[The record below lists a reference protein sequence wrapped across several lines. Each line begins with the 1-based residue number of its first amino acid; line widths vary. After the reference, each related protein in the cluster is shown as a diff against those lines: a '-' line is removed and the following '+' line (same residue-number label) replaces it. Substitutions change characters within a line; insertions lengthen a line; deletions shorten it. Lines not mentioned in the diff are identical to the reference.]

1 MAQRLRFQM
10 LSTGQKPE
18 QLRTNIMK
26 TYILT
31 AVIAAF
37 SFSCEQSS
45 TTVNPTV
52 EKEKET
58 TIIKEAAPTTT
69 EKKTETETKVTP
81 GGVTTEKT
89 ETTEKR

>member
-1 MAQRLRFQM
+1 
-10 LSTGQKPE
+10 
-18 QLRTNIMK
+18 MK
-26 TYILT
+26 SYILT
-31 AVIAAF
+31 AVIAAL

-69 EKKTETETKVTP
+69 EKTTETETKVTP

-89 ETTEKR
+89 ETTEQR